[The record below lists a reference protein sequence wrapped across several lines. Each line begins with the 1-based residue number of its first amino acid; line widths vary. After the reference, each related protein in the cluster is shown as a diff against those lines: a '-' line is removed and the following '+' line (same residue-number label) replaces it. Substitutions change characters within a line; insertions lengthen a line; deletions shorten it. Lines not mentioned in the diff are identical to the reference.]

1 MEHIS
6 KPLHHGEDTRH
17 TSTSLVPLDINKSG
31 PWILLATIL
40 GSSLVFID
48 SSVVNVALP
57 RIQLDLNTT
66 FSNVQWVVEAY
77 ALFLAALI
85 LVGGSLGDRYGRK
98 RIFMIGTVIFALS
111 SIWCGIA
118 LLSPN

>member
-6 KPLHHGEDTRH
+6 GHLHREQDKPHPS
-17 TSTSLVPLDINKSG
+17 TSTVALDINKSG

-57 RIQLDLNTT
+57 RIQIDLNTT
-66 FSNVQWVVEAY
+66 FFSVQW
-77 ALFLAALI
+77 
-85 LVGGSLGDRYGRK
+85 
-98 RIFMIGTVIFALS
+98 
-111 SIWCGIA
+111 W
-118 LLSPN
+118 